1 VKPYKPCAVEFLE
14 GFNVLVTESIHT
26 FSGWSNRFLKR
37 CVYFSSLLGEDLKCV
52 DTYRKRVY
60 VIMNQPIS
68 SAQMPRVK
76 GVPADRDEI
85 KDRHN
90 VMVSP
95 SAWKGLDAI
104 AKELGYKSRSDLIEA
119 VGRREVEAVRKQANP
134 NE

>member
-1 VKPYKPCAVEFLE
+1 MEFLE
-14 GFNVLVTESIHT
+14 VFNVPATESIHI

-37 CVYFSSLLGEDLKCV
+37 CVCLSSLLNKDLKCV

-60 VIMNQPIS
+60 VIMNQPIPN
-68 SAQMPRVK
+68 AQMPRVK
-76 GVPADRDEI
+76 GIPADRDEI

-134 NE
+134 DE